1 MKISVKL
8 KNKLVEVGLD
18 EDQIEELLNED
29 QMSEEIINDICIFL
43 EKTNYKFIKEH
54 NEKVLT
60 NRKR

>member
-1 MKISVKL
+1 MKNSVKL

>member
-1 MKISVKL
+1 MKNSVKL

-18 EDQIEELLNED
+18 EDQIEELLNDD